1 MTNLSFFYILGINKN
16 KNILIYRP
24 NALLGV
30 SSREKKINIEVE
42 ITKKTEKRYKEII
55 FKSSKDGADY
65 ILYVVKKKEDVKS
78 FAEYMPR
85 SNKLMF
91 IDIDSLIFNIK
102 TTGKIN
108 PIFQEQL
115 LLYDE
120 V

>member
-1 MTNLSFFYILGINKN
+1 MGRKQKDLNHTPDFILF
-16 KNILIYRP
+16 
-24 NALLGV
+24 
-30 SSREKKINIEVE
+30 SQEKKINIEIE

-55 FKSSKDGADY
+55 FKSVKDGADY
-65 ILYVVKKKEDVKS
+65 MLYVLRKKEDVKS

-102 TTGKIN
+102 TTGKIS
-108 PIFQEQL
+108 PIFQEEL
-115 LLYDE
+115 LFYDE